1 MAKTGTTGHF
11 RFPLPSLWGML
22 SPMRKKLRLLRGVAL
37 FCWCVFLAPGLG
49 AQEEPAGGAGY
60 VIEEIF
66 FQLEGRTQEKILKKK
81 LAIEKGRSFAT
92 REELEEY
99 LVDKEVILLSQRVLE
114 TGSVTY
120 TAREEPGGVFSVD
133 VFVVAE
139 DTWNML
145 GLPHFK
151 YDSNKGVFLGLR
163 FRDNNFFGSMEPLRL
178 DIDYVLGEGGNS
190 NGFEQEIRFVLPF
203 QLFQHDWRLRGMDK
217 AEYTTESGG
226 WKIISEMGLAVDFP
240 YDERVWTLEYV
251 QGYYYKDKDYYGD
264 HYYLSSKL
272 LFGSDFSLP
281 LSVGKLGSLKYR
293 PDVFT
298 RVKYRPDRDLC
309 EDRRGVEP
317 GVSHKFFVSRIDWK
331 DNFRE
336 GADLSATNEIAWNL
350 REAQWRNSV
359 ELALTGHKAL
369 SFMGLS
375 GKLSGF
381 YQFFRDKGPED
392 DDEVGKPMRG
402 ILDDR
407 MAGNAAVFLN
417 LDFPVK
423 MWVWFLD
430 PYLEVQAGPFF
441 DFAVIKRRAEYFRRG
456 GVYYSAGIEAVAFP
470 KFLSRSIYFRASLG
484 LDLEA
489 FFDDRKL
496 TGPVPHKKADHPPRP
511 GGEPWKRLEA
521 FIGFGHHY

>member
-1 MAKTGTTGHF
+1 
-11 RFPLPSLWGML
+11 
-22 SPMRKKLRLLRGVAL
+22 MRKKLRLWLPRGVLLACCCL
-37 FCWCVFLAPGLG
+37 FFSPGAE
-49 AQEEPAGGAGY
+49 AQEAGADGAGY
-60 VIEEIF
+60 VIEEVF
-66 FQLEGRTQEKILKKK
+66 FQLEGRTQEGILKKK
-81 LAIEKGRSFAT
+81 LAIEKGRKFAT
-92 REELEEY
+92 REELEDY
-99 LVDKEVILLSQRVLE
+99 LLDREIVLLSQRVLE
-114 TGSVTY
+114 AGSITY
-120 TAREEPGGVFSVD
+120 TVREAPGGVFAVD

-151 YDSNKGVFLGLR
+151 YDSNKGVFLGVR
-163 FRDNNFFGSMEPLRL
+163 FRDNNFFGSMEPLKL
-178 DIDYVLGEGGNS
+178 DIDYVIGDGDNS
-190 NGFEQEIRFVLPF
+190 NGFDQEIQFVLPF
-203 QLFQHDWRLRGMDK
+203 RLFQHDWRLRGLDK
-217 AEYTTESGG
+217 AEYTTEGGG
-226 WKIISEMGLAVDFP
+226 WKVNSEMGLAVDLP
-240 YDERVWTLEYV
+240 DGEQVWTLEYV
-251 QGYYYKDKDYYGD
+251 QGYYYKDNDYYGD
-264 HYYLSSKL
+264 HYYLSSKA

-281 LSVGKLGSLKYR
+281 LGMGRLGNLKYR

-298 RVKYRPDRDLC
+298 RVKYRSDRDLS

-317 GVSHKFFVSRIDWK
+317 GFAHKLFAARVDWK

-336 GADLSATNEIAWNL
+336 GADLSTKNVIAWNL
-350 REAQWRNSV
+350 REARWRNSV
-359 ELALTGHKAL
+359 ELALVGHKAL
-369 SFMGLS
+369 SFMGVS
-375 GKLSGF
+375 GRLSGF
-381 YQFFRDKGPED
+381 YQFFKDKGPED

-441 DFAVIKRRAEYFRRG
+441 DFALIKRHGRDFHLG
-456 GVYYSAGIEAVAFP
+456 GAYYSSGIEAVAFP

-484 LDLEA
+484 IDLEA
-489 FFDDRKL
+489 FFDDHKL
-496 TGPVPHKKADHPPRP
+496 SGVVPEKKADHPPLH